1 MARHDA
7 EGTRAVESALL
18 WLSQDP
24 AAFAWALGRIAP
36 ESALAKVLRRA
47 GLPVPPQGAA
57 DGIARALARLPHL
70 PQQLARLLLECAP
83 QTAATPLPA
92 PAAAAEFDPASAP
105 PERWRLALCENLL
118 LGNAAGAQEIRALH
132 ALLGERLAPAPEPA
146 SATHR
151 RRVPAP
157 RTARTKPKTPTP
169 QETLAQ
175 TQDQLAGLQQELTS
189 ERTRRRELA
198 EELEAARATSRADR
212 TRATDFKKRLA
223 AARDPSERE
232 RALED
237 AAAQAQHE
245 LSVLTQKFR
254 LIEEERDD
262 LRACL
267 EDSDRF
273 NALPA
278 ENVASFRS
286 RPLLSEELALGGRI
300 AADGR
305 AFRILV
311 VGGGEPQHRH
321 REKLAEYSEVLG
333 FLADWRMAEYVSWHR
348 ELDKLRADM
357 RNRFDALV
365 ILHYN
370 RTTFT
375 RHARGIC
382 DEAGHKPCMTCRYE
396 GFTSLRASLRE
407 CLRQLLERP

>member
-7 EGTRAVESALL
+7 ERTRAVESALL

-36 ESALAKVLRRA
+36 ESALAEVLRRV
-47 GLPVPPQGAA
+47 GQPVPPYGAA
-57 DGIARALARLPHL
+57 EGIARAVARLPHL
-70 PQQLARLLLECAP
+70 PKQVARLLLEHLP
-83 QTAATPLPA
+83 QTEATPLPV
-92 PAAAAEFDPASAP
+92 PASAAEFDPTSAP
-105 PERWRLALCENLL
+105 PERWRLALCEYLL

-132 ALLGERLAPAPEPA
+132 GLLGERLASAPEPA
-146 SATHR
+146 PATDR
-151 RRVPAP
+151 RREPTP
-157 RTARTKPKTPTP
+157 RAARAGPRTPTP
-169 QETLAQ
+169 QETLALAQ
-175 TQDQLAGLQQELTS
+175 AQIAGLQQELAS
-189 ERTRRRELA
+189 EHGRRRELA
-198 EELEAARATSRADR
+198 EELEAARAASREDR

-237 AAAQAQHE
+237 AAAQAQRE
-245 LSVLTQKFR
+245 LGVLTQKFR
-254 LIEEERDD
+254 LVEEERDD

-267 EDSDRF
+267 EDYDRF
-273 NALPA
+273 HSLPA
-278 ENVASFRS
+278 ENVASFRN
-286 RPLLSEELALGGRI
+286 RPLLPEEVALGERI
-300 AADGR
+300 AAGGR

-311 VGGGEPQHRH
+311 VGGGEPQYRH

-357 RNRFDALV
+357 RDRFDALV

-375 RHARGIC
+375 SHARGIC
-382 DEAGHKPCMTCRYE
+382 DDAGHKPCMTCRYE

-407 CLRQLLERP
+407 CLRQLLERR